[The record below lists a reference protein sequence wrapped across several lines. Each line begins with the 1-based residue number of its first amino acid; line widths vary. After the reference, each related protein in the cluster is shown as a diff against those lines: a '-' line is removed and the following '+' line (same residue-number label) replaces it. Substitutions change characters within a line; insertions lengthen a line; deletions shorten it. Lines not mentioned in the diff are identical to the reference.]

1 MSNIPIAKCVSECVG
16 TAVLV
21 FMGCGV
27 AELTGGDIVCTSLAF
42 ALSVVAVAST
52 FGGISGGHLNPAV
65 TLGYVVAGQ
74 IDPMDFAYYIIA
86 QAAGAFGGAALLL
99 PVLKCTNHGLGYIG
113 SNFYGK
119 YTYYNT
125 ECWGAIIV
133 EIILTFLFVYFF
145 LQISCD
151 KSRDDEM
158 KGLLIGLSLFIVHI
172 IGIRLTG
179 TSVNP
184 WRSFAPAVYKM
195 HAAIKRVWVFLIF
208 PFVGGALAGI
218 IYKVFGSPG
227 SNTSISNKTQ

>member
-1 MSNIPIAKCVSECVG
+1 MSNIPVAKCVSECVG

-27 AELTGGDIVCTSLAF
+27 AELTGGDIICTSLAF
-42 ALSVVAVAST
+42 ALSVVAVAYS
-52 FGGISGGHLNPAV
+52 FGGISGNHLNPAV

-74 IDPMDFAYYIIA
+74 IDAMDFAYYVIA
-86 QAAGAFGGAALLL
+86 QCAGAFGGAALLL

-119 YTYYNT
+119 YTYFNT

-133 EIILTFLFVYFF
+133 EIILTFLFVYLF
-145 LQISCD
+145 LQISLD
-151 KSRDDEM
+151 RSKDDEI
-158 KGLLIGLSLFIVHI
+158 KGLLIALSLFIVHI

-208 PFVGGALAGI
+208 PFVGGALAGL

-227 SNTSISNKTQ
+227 GKDSISNKTQ

>member
-1 MSNIPIAKCVSECVG
+1 MSNIPVAKCVSECVG

-27 AELTGGDIVCTSLAF
+27 AELTGGDIICTSLAF
-42 ALSVVAVAST
+42 ALSVVAVAYS
-52 FGGISGGHLNPAV
+52 FGGISGNHLNPAV

-74 IDPMDFAYYIIA
+74 IDAMDFAYYVIA
-86 QAAGAFGGAALLL
+86 QCAGAFGGAALLL

-119 YTYYNT
+119 YTYFNT

-133 EIILTFLFVYFF
+133 EIILTFLFVYLF
-145 LQISCD
+145 LQISLD
-151 KSRDDEM
+151 RSKDDEI
-158 KGLLIGLSLFIVHI
+158 KGLLIALSLFMVHI

-208 PFVGGALAGI
+208 PFVGGALAGL

-227 SNTSISNKTQ
+227 GKDSISNKTQ